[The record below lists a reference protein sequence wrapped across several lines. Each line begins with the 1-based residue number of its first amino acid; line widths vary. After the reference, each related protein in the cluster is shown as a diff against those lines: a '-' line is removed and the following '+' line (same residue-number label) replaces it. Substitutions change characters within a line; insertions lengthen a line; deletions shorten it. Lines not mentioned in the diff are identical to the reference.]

1 MINTNNL
8 KHRLMAVKFAI
19 WDLHLYCDTHPGDYE
34 VKRLIKEY
42 KEKYMALLDEYECK
56 YGAITS
62 KDDENCT
69 WTTVPFPWVNGSDC

>member
-42 KEKYMALLDEYECK
+42 CEKNGEYIMCE
-56 YGAITS
+56 
-62 KDDENCT
+62 
-69 WTTVPFPWVNGSDC
+69 